1 MTTMQQTEAQ
11 AEQRRRRRNP
21 APIVLVIAVVLLAIY
36 YLVIG
41 LSGALR
47 TTTSVPVAGP
57 NDQRGSYMTLRMS
70 VQDIDLTNR
79 VIQANVLPIPHGNLV
94 GDKAG
99 EISRPLRIEVSSGG
113 VTTSVVTFPGQSV
126 VDPTSLTLTLDR
138 GDTAYPFDQP
148 FANFQLSVQNDKNG
162 AAVPFQV
169 DLSNSAR
176 PWVLDATRASAETQS
191 GRQLVPITVDGHR
204 DVLSVVIVS
213 FYVLAILFTTLMA
226 VVTIGSAILRR
237 KLEFSNVIWL
247 SATLLSFPALRSAMP
262 GAPPIGTT
270 LDFVFLFPCLVL
282 VAIMFVWTGAY
293 MLWRESSVFRRSSF
307 DDEDAAAG

>member
-191 GRQLVPITVDGHR
+191 DRQLVPITVDGHR